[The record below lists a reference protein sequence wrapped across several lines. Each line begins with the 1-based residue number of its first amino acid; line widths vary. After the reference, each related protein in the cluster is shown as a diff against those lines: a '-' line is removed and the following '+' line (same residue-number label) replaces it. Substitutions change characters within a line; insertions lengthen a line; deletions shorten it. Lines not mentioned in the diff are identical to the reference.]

1 MADKLSPFDIIQRLR
16 NKEKVLCNVCQK
28 EYYDISG
35 KPEVVS
41 NAIYFH
47 CSNPN
52 CTGSVHI
59 TKAIDI
65 D

>member
-1 MADKLSPFDIIQRLR
+1 MSDKLSAFDIIQKLR
-16 NKEKVLCNVCQK
+16 KKEKILCTVCKK
-28 EYYDISG
+28 EYFDVSG
-35 KPEVVS
+35 NQEEVSHAV
-41 NAIYFH
+41 YFH

-52 CTGSVHI
+52 CSGSVHI